1 MRSSTQGR
9 ERCVI
14 FLSYLQAKSSHV
26 ADDHMP
32 GWVKVIV
39 GVALLIAAYWLILS
53 DRQLHTATLPRGLTN
68 VSIGF
73 VGAWLILKGIGF
85 LD

>member
-26 ADDHMP
+26 ADDHM
-32 GWVKVIV
+32 
-39 GVALLIAAYWLILS
+39 LIAAYWLILS